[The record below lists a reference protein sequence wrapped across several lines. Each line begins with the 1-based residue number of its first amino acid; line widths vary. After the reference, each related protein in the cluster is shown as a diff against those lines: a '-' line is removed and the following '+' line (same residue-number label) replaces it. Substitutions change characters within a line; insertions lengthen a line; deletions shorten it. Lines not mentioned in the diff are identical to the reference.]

1 MERLPGRGSCCV
13 ELERIQVWVECD
25 VVSCARYFGPVCD
38 AVSQGF
44 PVIGYAYEGSL
55 GACEAEALI
64 LEFAAL
70 LVDACECSVAT
81 LSTAPRCKRM
91 LKVVCPA
98 PANLV
103 RAAKLQK
110 TTRNGG

>member
-13 ELERIQVWVECD
+13 ELERIQVWVESD
-25 VVSCARYFGPVCD
+25 VVSFARYFGPICD

-64 LEFAAL
+64 LEFAAF
-70 LVDACECSVAT
+70 LVDACECSVRRY
-81 LSTAPRCKRM
+81 PGDIG
-91 LKVVCPA
+91 P
-98 PANLV
+98 PPEEYLV
-103 RAAKLQK
+103 DCLRAVHA
-110 TTRNGG
+110 

>member
-13 ELERIQVWVECD
+13 ELERIQVWVESD
-25 VVSCARYFGPVCD
+25 VMSCARYFGPICD

-70 LVDACECSVAT
+70 LVDACECSVRRY
-81 LSTAPRCKRM
+81 PGDIG
-91 LKVVCPA
+91 P
-98 PANLV
+98 PPEEYLV
-103 RAAKLQK
+103 DCLRAVHA
-110 TTRNGG
+110 